1 MRYDLNHAPESKKLT
16 VKLIKV
22 KGHVDDG
29 NIQVDALAKEGS
41 INGMVIKPHL
51 LLTQNQVILKYN
63 REWIPDISKFIW
75 KKQINNWSQ
84 SLAEKSKE
92 NFNPPCIFQTSFNFL
107 SADLS
112 PQQKYA
118 NWRNLHNAHITS
130 FKKTHLCPH
139 CNCVGSLEHYALKC
153 PNLSEPRQYAK
164 EAITKHLNDWKY
176 PVFGTCN
183 MNLNSYSVQINYRGI
198 VYNDETY
205 FTRHHS
211 IFKSKWSDIQSILSV
226 FMGKAYNQYWKDC
239 TNQ

>member
-1 MRYDLNHAPESKKLT
+1 MRKNPRKTLT
-16 VKLIKV
+16 HLVFS
-22 KGHVDDG
+22 
-29 NIQVDALAKEGS
+29 LAK
-41 INGMVIKPHL
+41 
-51 LLTQNQVILKYN
+51 
-63 REWIPDISKFIW
+63 
-75 KKQINNWSQ
+75 
-84 SLAEKSKE
+84 
-92 NFNPPCIFQTSFNFL
+92 TSFNFL

-164 EAITKHLNDWKY
+164 EAITKHLKDWKY

-183 MNLNSYSVQINYRGI
+183 MNLNSYSVQINYRGM
-198 VYNDETY
+198 
-205 FTRHHS
+205 S

-226 FMGKAYNQYWKDC
+226 FMDKA
-239 TNQ
+239 